1 MSIGGIS
8 TLFIIRMYA
17 IYTFFVLAFLG
28 INLHIAHNGFSF
40 TKKSR
45 IAYVLCA
52 VLGFYTQYYFIIFA
66 GILIG
71 TIIAFLFFQKEN
83 RGKIKSYFT
92 ASLAAAV
99 ISLIIW
105 PFSIKHIFFDSFGAS
120 TFSNAASGDFLH
132 KVTVYLKIVA
142 DSLFAGQPILLALFS
157 LAAIAGILWI
167 LRKYK
172 TGNDK
177 NCLLYTSDAAD
188 ER

>member
-1 MSIGGIS
+1 MPGKSIQNNPEKKIH
-8 TLFIIRMYA
+8 A
-17 IYTFFVLAFLG
+17 KQQ
-28 INLHIAHNGFSF
+28 NWKNAH
-40 TKKSR
+40 
-45 IAYVLCA
+45 
-52 VLGFYTQYYFIIFA
+52 
-66 GILIG
+66 
-71 TIIAFLFFQKEN
+71 QKEN
-83 RGKIKSYFT
+83 RGKIKPYFT

-99 ISLIIW
+99 ISLVIW

-172 TGNDK
+172 AYFVRPNYFFAK
-177 NCLLYTSDAAD
+177 
-188 ER
+188 